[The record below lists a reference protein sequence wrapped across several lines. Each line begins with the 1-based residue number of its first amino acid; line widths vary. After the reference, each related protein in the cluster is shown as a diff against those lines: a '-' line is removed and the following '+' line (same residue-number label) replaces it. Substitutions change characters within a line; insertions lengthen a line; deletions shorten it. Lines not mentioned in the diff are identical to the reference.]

1 MKPRMKLRLV
11 PASARPLGPLSRAE
25 KLVKAIAWLRGRRR
39 YVLDPG
45 TPRPKWGTP
54 HQLPAEDRRLLGEVN
69 ESDRRRK

>member
-25 KLVKAIAWLRGRRR
+25 KLVKAIAWLRARRR
-39 YVLDPG
+39 YVLDRG

-54 HQLPAEDRRLLGEVN
+54 HQLPAEDRRLLDAVCEA
-69 ESDRRRK
+69 DRRRK